1 MTHRFL
7 AIALLAALAGTAQA
21 QSAARSTGT
30 NTQAGPSG
38 SSNEA
43 LPPGPVQRTLPS
55 RPSTASTPT
64 VAGGMTTPDSAGV
77 PGTSSSIGST
87 VDPRNNV
94 GGSGSAGLAAMGGG
108 MDMSGA
114 PTREMGS
121 GAMTDCPMG
130 TTRKMGLC
138 VPYGQARKK
147 QP

>member
-7 AIALLAALAGTAQA
+7 AAALLIALAGSAQA
-21 QSAARSTGT
+21 QVGTSLGSMSTQTSPAASSTE
-30 NTQAGPSG
+30 S
-38 SSNEA
+38 
-43 LPPGPVQRTLPS
+43 LPPAPVQRSVPS

-64 VAGGMTTPDSAGV
+64 VAGGMNTPDSAGV

-114 PTREMGS
+114 ATREMGS